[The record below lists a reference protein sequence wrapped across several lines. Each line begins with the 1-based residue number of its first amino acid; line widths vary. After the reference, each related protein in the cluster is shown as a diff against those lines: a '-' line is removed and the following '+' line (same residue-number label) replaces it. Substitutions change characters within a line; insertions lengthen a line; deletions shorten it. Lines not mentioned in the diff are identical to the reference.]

1 MVKTQGVY
9 KRMNEGKFRLCPIA
23 SGSSGNCTYI
33 EADERRFLVDVGIS
47 GKKVIAGLESIDVD
61 PASINGILVTHEHS
75 DHIKGIGIYSRK
87 YNVPIYA
94 TQKAWDKLLGDN
106 MIGAVKEENIR
117 VIEKESYLDLD
128 GLKVMPY
135 GIYHDAVDPVGYIFE
150 YDDKKISLATDIGTI
165 DERILGFLKGSHGIL
180 LEFNHDINM
189 LEAGSY
195 PFPLKRRILS
205 DVGHLNNEAAAKTL
219 VEIYHPD
226 LKWAVLGHLS
236 KDNNV
241 PDLAY
246 LTAKQALEENQ
257 IKVGEDIEVFVAKRD
272 EVSKWFEV

>member
-1 MVKTQGVY
+1 M
-9 KRMNEGKFRLCPIA
+9 FRLCPIA

-33 EADERRFLVDVGIS
+33 AADEVRFLVDIGIS

-61 PASINGILVTHEHS
+61 PASINGILITHEHS

-87 YNVPIYA
+87 YHVPIYA
-94 TQKAWDKLLGDN
+94 TQKSWDKLLGDN
-106 MIGAVKEENIR
+106 MIGKIHEDNIC
-117 VIEKESYLDLD
+117 ILEKNMYLNVGDLQI
-128 GLKVMPY
+128 MPY
-135 GIYHDAVDPVGYIFE
+135 EIYHDAVDPVGYIFKHK
-150 YDDKKISLATDIGTI
+150 DKKITLATDIGMV
-165 DERILGFLKGSHGIL
+165 DEQILNHLKGSDGIL
-180 LEFNHDINM
+180 LEFNHDIRM

-195 PFPLKRRILS
+195 PFPLKKRILS
-205 DVGHLNNEAAAKTL
+205 DVGHLNNDTAAKTL
-219 VEIYHPD
+219 VDIYHPG

-236 KDNNV
+236 KDNNL

-246 LTAKQALEENQ
+246 LTAEQALQAEQ

>member
-1 MVKTQGVY
+1 M
-9 KRMNEGKFRLCPIA
+9 FRLCPIA

-33 EADERRFLVDVGIS
+33 EAGQTRFLIDVGIS

-61 PASINGILVTHEHS
+61 PASINGILITHEHS

-87 YNVPIYA
+87 YHVPIYA
-94 TQKAWDKLLGDN
+94 TQKAWDKLMGDN
-106 MIGAVKEENIR
+106 MIGKIHEENRI
-117 VIEKESYLDLD
+117 VIEKEQYLEINE
-128 GLKVMPY
+128 LKIMPY
-135 GIYHDAVDPVGYIFE
+135 EIYHDAVDPVGYIFE
-150 YDDKKISLATDIGTI
+150 YQDKKITLATDIGTV
-165 DERILGFLKGSHGIL
+165 DETILKHLKNSDGIL
-180 LEFNHDINM
+180 LEFNHDIRM

-195 PFPLKRRILS
+195 PFPLKKRILS
-205 DVGHLNNEAAAKTL
+205 NMGHLNNDDAAKAL
-219 VEIYHPD
+219 VDIYHPG

-236 KDNNV
+236 KDNNL

-246 LTAKQALEENQ
+246 LTAQQALQAEQ

>member
-1 MVKTQGVY
+1 M
-9 KRMNEGKFRLCPIA
+9 FRLCPIA
-23 SGSSGNCTYI
+23 SGSSGHCTYI
-33 EADERRFLVDVGIS
+33 EADDKRFLVDVGIS
-47 GKKVIAGLESIDVD
+47 GKKVIAGLEAIDVD
-61 PASINGILVTHEHS
+61 PASINGIFITHEHS

-106 MIGAVKEENIR
+106 MIGAIKEENIR
-117 VIEKESYLDLD
+117 IIEKEVYLEIES
-128 GLKVMPY
+128 LKIMPY
-135 GIYHDAVDPVGYIFE
+135 GIYHDAVDPGGYIFE
-150 YDDKKISLATDIGTI
+150 YEDKKITTDIGTI
-165 DERILGFLKGSHGIL
+165 AERILGFLRNLDGIL
-180 LEFNHDINM
+180 LEFNHDVNM
-189 LEAGSY
+189 LQAGSY

-205 DVGHLNNEAAAKTL
+205 DVGHLNNEAAAKAL
-219 VEIYHPD
+219 VDIYHPG

-246 LTAKQALEENQ
+246 LTAKQALEESA

-272 EVSKWFEV
+272 EVSKWFCV

>member
-1 MVKTQGVY
+1 
-9 KRMNEGKFRLCPIA
+9 MNSGRFRLCPIA

-33 EADERRFLVDVGIS
+33 EAGDKRLLVDIGIS
-47 GKKVIAGLESIDVD
+47 GKKVVAALEYMDVD
-61 PASINGILVTHEHS
+61 PSSINGILITHEHS

-87 YNVPIYA
+87 YHVPIYA
-94 TQKAWDKLLGDN
+94 TQKAWDKLLEDN

-117 VIEKESYLDLD
+117 VIEKEAYLHMDDLKI
-128 GLKVMPY
+128 LPY

-150 YDDKKISLATDIGTI
+150 YQNKKIALTTDIGTI
-165 DERILGFLKGSHGIL
+165 DERILNFLKGVDGIL
-180 LEFNHDINM
+180 LEFNHDIRM
-189 LEAGSY
+189 LEAGTY

-205 DVGHLNNEAAAKTL
+205 DVGHLNNDLAAKTL
-219 VEIYHPD
+219 VDIYHPG

-246 LTAKQALEENQ
+246 ITAKQALQEAHV
-257 IKVGEDIEVFVAKRD
+257 KVGEEIEIFVAKRD
-272 EVSKWFEV
+272 EVSKCFEV

>member
-1 MVKTQGVY
+1 M
-9 KRMNEGKFRLCPIA
+9 FRLCPIA

-33 EADERRFLVDVGIS
+33 EADDKRFLVDVGIS

-61 PASINGILVTHEHS
+61 PASITGILMTHEHS
-75 DHIKGIGIYSRK
+75 DHIKGMGIYSRK
-87 YNVPIYA
+87 YNIPIYA
-94 TQKAWDKLLGDN
+94 TQIAWDKLLQDN
-106 MIGAVKEENIR
+106 MIGAIKEENICI
-117 VIEKESYLDLD
+117 IEKEQYLEID
-128 GLKVMPY
+128 GLKIMPY

-150 YDDKKISLATDIGTI
+150 YENKKIAVTTDIGTI
-165 DERILGFLKGSHGIL
+165 DERILAFLRGVDGIL
-180 LEFNHDINM
+180 LEFNHDICM
-189 LEAGSY
+189 LEAGTY
-195 PFPLKRRILS
+195 PFQLKKRILS
-205 DVGHLNNEAAAKTL
+205 NVGHLNNDDAARAL
-219 VEIYHPD
+219 VELYHPG

-246 LTAKQALEENQ
+246 ITAKQALEEKQ

>member
-1 MVKTQGVY
+1 M
-9 KRMNEGKFRLCPIA
+9 FRICPIA

-33 EADERRFLVDVGIS
+33 EADDKRFLIDIGIS
-47 GKKVIAGLESIDVD
+47 GKKVIAGLESIDVE
-61 PASINGILVTHEHS
+61 PSSITGILMTHEHS
-75 DHIKGIGIYSRK
+75 DHIKGMGIYSRK
-87 YNVPIYA
+87 YNIPIYA
-94 TQKAWDKLLGDN
+94 TKMAWDKLLEDN

-117 VIEKESYLDLD
+117 IIEKEQYLDVD
-128 GLKVMPY
+128 GLKIMPY

-150 YDDKKISLATDIGTI
+150 YQNKKIAVTTDIGTI
-165 DERILGFLKGSHGIL
+165 DERILSFLKGVDGIL
-180 LEFNHDINM
+180 LEFNHDVRM

-195 PFPLKRRILS
+195 PFPLKKRILS
-205 DVGHLNNEAAAKTL
+205 NVGHLNNDDAAKAL
-219 VEIYHPD
+219 VELYHPG

-246 LTAKQALEENQ
+246 ITAKQALEEKA